1 MLEVLVLGEGLPELV
16 PLALPS
22 ALVFAPVIFFAIIV
36 NLTLF
41 DKDVNPCIISICMI
55 KYKLRCNNDHQFDG
69 WFPNI
74 AEFERQQKKDLL
86 VCPMCDSKQVDR
98 AIMSPRIGK
107 NKTAK
112 KKKKDSTDQITADT
126 MIPAAQA
133 KNILRRIRKQIVTE
147 FDNVGD
153 NFVKE
158 YRKHEKGDR
167 DDKFYGTPN
176 KEEVDQLLDEGIN
189 LFHVPDIKDDA

>member
-1 MLEVLVLGEGLPELV
+1 MELGRGLPALVLLACPSFLV
-16 PLALPS
+16 LD
-22 ALVFAPVIFFAIIV
+22 PVIFFAIMI

-41 DKDVNPCIISICMI
+41 DKFVNTCIISICMI
-55 KYKLRCNNDHQFDG
+55 KYQLRCEHDHQFDG

-86 VCPMCDSKQVDR
+86 ICPMCDSKRVDR

-107 NKTAK
+107 NKKVIK
-112 KKKKDSTDQITADT
+112 KNKDTTDQITADT

-133 KNILRRIRKQIVTE
+133 KNILRRIRKHIVTE
-147 FDNVGD
+147 FDNVGN

-167 DDKFYGTPN
+167 DDKFYGTP
-176 KEEVDQLLDEGIN
+176 KQDEVNQLLDEGIN

>member
-1 MLEVLVLGEGLPELV
+1 MLEVFVLGEGLPELV

-41 DKDVNPCIISICMI
+41 DKDVNSCIISICMI
-55 KYKLRCNNDHQFDG
+55 KYQLRCNNDHKFDG

-86 VCPMCDSKQVDR
+86 ICPMCDSKRVDR
-98 AIMSPRIGK
+98 DIMSPRIGK
-107 NKTAK
+107 SKTPN
-112 KKKKDSTDQITADT
+112 KKKKDLTDQITADT

-147 FDNVGD
+147 FDNVGS

-176 KEEVDQLLDEGIN
+176 QKEINQLLDEGIN